1 MKNRLKQALK
11 KAYFRFVE
19 WVSSCAYDPRKADV
33 RELCVPPTALS
44 CFSLSANNIKLVKTE
59 KGIAYFREMVCRLPL
74 QEHLRYLIDDY
85 FLLLHNEKIVDN
97 FSQEIPIE
105 IDFPAEVKTAFEAY
119 VRRCQQKPD
128 FYRDFATLA
137 DVVRRAGY
145 SMWREGSQLTTEMLA
160 QCGFPDCP
168 EEVRRV
174 FPDFVSFM
182 VSGIEQHARSSH
194 VKPGGMD
201 TFNACRTVA
210 TKIVAE
216 ALGLGHLIPD
226 AEVVLLQAGKAHMYG
241 VLCSRCPGMRAKD
254 APWEPSPA
262 LQRDLA
268 DLQVLDALCYQN
280 DHWVNNYN
288 VEECG
293 GLAVHAMAFDNDN
306 MWAFF
311 PSRRISFGSTCGGAA
326 LLLKNG
332 QLRLPHLSAE
342 TAQRVLSC
350 DAAALCGRVK
360 PYLNALQRIALR
372 CRLRALQ
379 RALRRTLAARADFL
393 LSDDEWTDRTL
404 QEELSGSRGRT
415 YTYLYATTRDCCAS
429 ENGAPKV

>member
-1 MKNRLKQALK
+1 MKSRLKHALK
-11 KAYFRFVE
+11 KVYFRLVE
-19 WVSSCAYDPRKADV
+19 GVSSCAYDPRKAVV
-33 RELCVPPTALS
+33 REQCVPPTALS
-44 CFSLSANNIKLVKTE
+44 CFSLSANNIKLVRTGKE
-59 KGIAYFREMVCRLPL
+59 IAYFREMVCRLPL
-74 QEHLRYLIDDY
+74 QEHLCYLIDDY

-105 IDFPAEVKTAFEAY
+105 IDFSTEVKAAFESY
-119 VRRCQQKPD
+119 VRRCQQQPD
-128 FYRDFATLA
+128 FYRDFASLA

-145 SMWREGSQLTTEMLA
+145 SMWREGSRLTAEMLA

-168 EEVRRV
+168 EAVRRV

-182 VSGIEQHARSSH
+182 VSGIEQYARSSH

-210 TKIVAE
+210 TKIVAD
-216 ALGLGHLIPD
+216 ALGLGHLIPE
-226 AEVVLLQAGKAHMYG
+226 AEVVLLRAGEARMFG

-293 GLAVHAMAFDNDN
+293 GRAARAMAFDNDN

-311 PSRRISFGSTCGGAA
+311 PTWRISFVSKCNGSP
-326 LLLKNG
+326 LLDKAG
-332 QLRLPHLSAE
+332 RIRLPHLSAE

-350 DAAALCGRVK
+350 DASALCGRVK
-360 PYLNALQRIALR
+360 PYLNALQRFALR
-372 CRLRALQ
+372 IRLRALQ
-379 RALRRTLAARADFL
+379 RALRRTMTARADFL
-393 LSDDEWTDRTL
+393 LADDEWTEQTL
-404 QEELSGSRGRT
+404 QKELSGAHGIT
-415 YTYLYATTRDCCAS
+415 YTYLYATTRDCCA
-429 ENGAPKV
+429 ENGACKA